1 MKEVYSI
8 VCQTNLS
15 PKLFSGQIS
24 KKHNC
29 NPFQSSS
36 SLSIRVSFCIRR
48 VIYTVI
54 LFRSFFDT
62 GYFCCTRFCGG
73 SHTLNFGT
81 PRDIAPLSLSSNVF
95 ERRTSTGNERFSL
108 LMYRD
113 AAKFVLLSV
122 FTLKETFCP
131 RTCSKSRLR
140 SAKNPLPFDVR
151 RSKMPLLKPHN
162 NWHLDSIRGYTPRS
176 LRCTT
181 RGGGCCPRAFL
192 LLVMWIG
199 GGGGG
204 GADTGWISAGIP
216 RNLGPVHC
224 GGSIG
229 GGLRVGPWD
238 DWLGWWRGRVVIGTG
253 FTTGVDWG
261 SGA

>member
-1 MKEVYSI
+1 MRVKQTCLLNCLADNFPKSTIAIRFNLLQVCPSVSLFVLDVLFTLLFYFVFFFYS
-8 VCQTNLS
+8 
-15 PKLFSGQIS
+15 
-24 KKHNC
+24 
-29 NPFQSSS
+29 
-36 SLSIRVSFCIRR
+36 
-48 VIYTVI
+48 
-54 LFRSFFDT
+54 

-151 RSKMPLLKPHN
+151 RSKMPWLKPHN
-162 NWHLDSIRGYTPRS
+162 N
-176 LRCTT
+176 
-181 RGGGCCPRAFL
+181 
-192 LLVMWIG
+192 
-199 GGGGG
+199 
-204 GADTGWISAGIP
+204 
-216 RNLGPVHC
+216 
-224 GGSIG
+224 
-229 GGLRVGPWD
+229 
-238 DWLGWWRGRVVIGTG
+238 
-253 FTTGVDWG
+253 
-261 SGA
+261 

>member
-15 PKLFSGQIS
+15 PKLFSRQIS

-81 PRDIAPLSLSSNVF
+81 PRDIAPLSLSSNAF

-140 SAKNPLPFDVR
+140 RAKNPLPFDVR
-151 RSKMPLLKPHN
+151 RSKMPLLKPYN
-162 NWHLDSIRGYTPRS
+162 N
-176 LRCTT
+176 
-181 RGGGCCPRAFL
+181 
-192 LLVMWIG
+192 
-199 GGGGG
+199 
-204 GADTGWISAGIP
+204 
-216 RNLGPVHC
+216 
-224 GGSIG
+224 
-229 GGLRVGPWD
+229 
-238 DWLGWWRGRVVIGTG
+238 
-253 FTTGVDWG
+253 
-261 SGA
+261 